1 MKMKKEQCNK
11 ILQFICIN
19 LDENIHS
26 KRCAEIKKH
35 IEECTDCSAYLH
47 TLKQTIA
54 FYHTCSSLSKKE
66 KKNIQKQINSLTVE
80 SFCHS
85 LHLITYNII
94 FTNTR

>member
-54 FYHTCSSLSKKE
+54 FYRSYPVPPLSKKE
-66 KKNIQKQINSLTVE
+66 KEK
-80 SFCHS
+80 
-85 LHLITYNII
+85 I
-94 FTNTR
+94 FKKAKSIR